1 MSFFGNNIQDLA
13 TVQIFLESHPNLK
26 IVWFNENPLDQ
37 KHLAW
42 LVENHFPNIQMLNSH
57 FTKHARDFVFKY
69 VSLDMDAQ
77 RCTDVPNA
85 QIKFLNFA
93 GRQIL
98 AQSEQ
103 HLLQMANY
111 FPNVKKISLTD
122 NECTDTTQ
130 YF

>member
-1 MSFFGNNIQDLA
+1 M
-13 TVQIFLESHPNLK
+13 
-26 IVWFNENPLDQ
+26 WFNENPLDQ
-37 KHLAW
+37 KLLGL
-42 LVENHFPNIQMLNSH
+42 LVEEHFPNIQMLNSH

-77 RCTDVPNA
+77 RCADVPNA
-85 QIKFLNFA
+85 HIKFLNFA

-103 HLLQMANY
+103 DLLRMAKY
-111 FPNVKKISLTD
+111 FPNVKKISLTE
-122 NECTDTTQ
+122 NECTDTTE